1 MRLYVA
7 STSTAFCVMLAVV
20 LVGIGLGSVTSSV
33 IPRRLAPPRKLLP
46 ILLLVA
52 AIGTLLSY
60 LFFPV
65 PVLQVNTNAFHIEF
79 WQQIERLSLALMF
92 PVAFLSGILFPLI
105 LTCVQREV
113 ASRMN
118 SAGLT
123 ILFNT
128 TGAALGPLLACFVL
142 LPWLGFQSS
151 FILCAACYA
160 GLVILAS
167 EKPTWSIRRP
177 LGITPLAAML
187 ILIIATF
194 PYHRDETH
202 FANARR
208 PYEADGSHLIKRIEG
223 TADTLQLLRRDLFG
237 EPYY

>member
-1 MRLYVA
+1 
-7 STSTAFCVMLAVV
+7 
-20 LVGIGLGSVTSSV
+20 
-33 IPRRLAPPRKLLP
+33 
-46 ILLLVA
+46 
-52 AIGTLLSY
+52 
-60 LFFPV
+60 
-65 PVLQVNTNAFHIEF
+65 
-79 WQQIERLSLALMF
+79 
-92 PVAFLSGILFPLI
+92 ILFPLI

-160 GLVILAS
+160 GLAILAS

-177 LGITPLAAML
+177 LGIALLALAAML

-223 TADTLQLLRRDLFG
+223 AADTLQLLRRDLFG
-237 EPYY
+237 EPYYYRLITNAYSMSGTLPRSQRYMRLFAYLPLALRPESKNGLSLCSAVGVPADASATSTPPCPTDPVVSSRARL